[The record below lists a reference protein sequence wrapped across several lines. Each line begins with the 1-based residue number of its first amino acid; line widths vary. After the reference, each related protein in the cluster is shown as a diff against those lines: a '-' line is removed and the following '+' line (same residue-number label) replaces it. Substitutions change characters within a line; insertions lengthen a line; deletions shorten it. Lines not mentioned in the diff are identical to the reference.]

1 MARSDLGYGSWREYQ
16 IAVAEMFRELGC
28 DADEEATVR
37 GARATHKVDV
47 RFKRHGVDC
56 RWIVECKLWQR
67 PVEKSHVEALKSIVD
82 DIGADRGILF
92 SEHGYQSG
100 AHDAASRTNILLQT
114 SLEEFKRT
122 AQLDETRV
130 ALVREEPDESGGPP
144 VYAFP
149 GGERPQHILL
159 HERQLFVGN
168 WGTGSIAI
176 VEPATRTVA
185 SVIGLDKYEKH
196 RWREGRVIEPYPPG
210 SMAVADGKLFVG
222 QVFSEFVLVIDIET
236 QTVVKRITVPGG
248 GEGAIC
254 ASANGEHVFFASN
267 KVSSFFIVDSATY
280 EFRQVN
286 YPEGGRGCLCVL
298 AHPSRPLLYLG
309 IQRGGLDHGRSY
321 PGGNCYLAT
330 YDLAE
335 QKYVGTLYLAEVTD
349 GRSDDAVPSCLTLD
363 ELNGVLL
370 VGMFQSQRG
379 ICRVDETGTVLGEDI
394 RFAPNE
400 HNRHFPWVDPL
411 SQAIFGDE
419 LLSVNRNNAELVR
432 IDRRSARFLETVF
445 LGEAPNGPGSVVV
458 VGNEAIVS
466 YPERGGLVFHSL
478 EEVDSSSRAGS
489 DQASVER

>member
-1 MARSDLGYGSWREYQ
+1 MAGSDLNYGNWRDYQ
-16 IAVAEMFRELGC
+16 SAVAEIFRELEC

-47 RFKRHGVDC
+47 DVRFNRHGVHC

-92 SEHGYQSG
+92 SERGFQSG

-114 SLEEFKRT
+114 SLEEFRKT
-122 AQLDETRV
+122 VQLDETRF
-130 ALVREEPDESGGPP
+130 ALVREEPGESGGPP
-144 VYAFP
+144 VYSFP
-149 GGERPQHILL
+149 RGEQPQHLLL
-159 HERQLFVGN
+159 HQGRLFVGN

-176 VEPATRTVA
+176 VEPSTKTVA
-185 SVIGLDKYEKH
+185 RVIGLDKYERH
-196 RWREGRVIEPYPPG
+196 TGGEGRVIEPYPPG

-236 QTVVKRITVPGG
+236 QTVVKRMTVPGG

-254 ASANGEHVFFASN
+254 ASADGEHVFFASN
-267 KVSSFFIVDSATY
+267 KVNSFFIVDSATY
-280 EFRQVN
+280 EFSQVN
-286 YPEGGRGCLCVL
+286 YPEGGKGCLCVL

-309 IQRGGLDHGRSY
+309 IQRSGQDQGRSY

-335 QKYVGTLYLAEVTD
+335 RKYVGTLYLAEVRN
-349 GRSDDAVPSCLTLD
+349 GRSDDAIPSCLTLD
-363 ELNGVLL
+363 ELDGVLF
-370 VGMFQSQRG
+370 VGMFQSRRG
-379 ICRVDETGTVLGEDI
+379 ICRVDESGTALGEDI
-394 RFAPNE
+394 RFEPNGR
-400 HNRHFPWVDPL
+400 NRHFAWVDPL

-432 IDRRSARFLETVF
+432 LDRRSARLLETVF
-445 LGEAPNGPGSVVV
+445 LGEARNGPGSVVV
-458 VGNEAIVS
+458 VGNEAVVS
-466 YPERGGLVFHSL
+466 YAERGGLVFHSL
-478 EEVDSSSRAGS
+478 EDGGR
-489 DQASVER
+489 